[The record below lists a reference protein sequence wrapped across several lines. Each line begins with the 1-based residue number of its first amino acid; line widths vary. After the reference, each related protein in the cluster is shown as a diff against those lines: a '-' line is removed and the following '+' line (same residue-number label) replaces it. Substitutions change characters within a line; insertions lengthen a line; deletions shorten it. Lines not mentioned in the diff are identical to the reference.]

1 MTFKSGEPLAST
13 ERLILRGFVPE
24 DFEAYSAYRSLPV
37 VYRFLYSDPPSALA
51 MRERFDAGLNTR
63 LSEDGDIL
71 RCAVVRRED
80 DALLG
85 QVSLKLTGKAAL
97 QAELGYI
104 FNPAYAGNGYAT
116 EAAQAIITLGFD
128 KFAFHRIF
136 ARLDAKNAGSIGVV
150 ERTTRVDLTLLHAG
164 ERHAQHTQTGLV
176 ARLERGLHVLRE
188 AVLERH
194 GRSQWAS
201 RVVDALWWGL
211 ASCASGGV

>member
-51 MRERFDAGLNTR
+51 MRERFEAGLNTR

-136 ARLDAKNAGSIGVV
+136 ARLDAKNTGSIGVV
-150 ERTTRVDLTLLHAG
+150 ERL
-164 ERHAQHTQTGLV
+164 GL
-176 ARLERGLHVLRE
+176 RRE
-188 AVLERH
+188 AHLIENDRFNGAWGDEYIYAVLSRE
-194 GRSQWAS
+194 WAS
-201 RVVDALWWGL
+201 RAPNQ
-211 ASCASGGV
+211 AR

>member
-150 ERTTRVDLTLLHAG
+150 ERL
-164 ERHAQHTQTGLV
+164 GL
-176 ARLERGLHVLRE
+176 RRE
-188 AVLERH
+188 AHLIENDRFNGAWGDEYIYAVL
-194 GRSQWAS
+194 S
-201 RVVDALWWGL
+201 REWTSRAPTQ
-211 ASCASGGV
+211 AR

>member
-1 MTFKSGEPLAST
+1 MTIKSGEPLAST

-37 VYRFLYSDPPSALA
+37 VYRYLYSDPPSAQA

-71 RCAVVRRED
+71 RSAVVRRED

-136 ARLDAKNAGSIGVV
+136 ARLDAKNTESIGVV
-150 ERTTRVDLTLLHAG
+150 ERL
-164 ERHAQHTQTGLV
+164 GL
-176 ARLERGLHVLRE
+176 RRE
-188 AVLERH
+188 AHLIENDRFNGAWGDEYIYAVL
-194 GRSQWAS
+194 S
-201 RVVDALWWGL
+201 REWTSRAPTQ
-211 ASCASGGV
+211 AR

>member
-37 VYRFLYSDPPSALA
+37 VYRYLYSDPPSAQA
-51 MRERFDAGLNTR
+51 MRERFETGLNTR

-128 KFAFHRIF
+128 KFGFHRIF
-136 ARLDAKNAGSIGVV
+136 ARLDAKNTGSIGVV
-150 ERTTRVDLTLLHAG
+150 ERL
-164 ERHAQHTQTGLV
+164 GL
-176 ARLERGLHVLRE
+176 RRE
-188 AVLERH
+188 AHLIENDRFNGAWGDEYIYAVL
-194 GRSQWAS
+194 S
-201 RVVDALWWGL
+201 REWTSRAPTQ
-211 ASCASGGV
+211 AR